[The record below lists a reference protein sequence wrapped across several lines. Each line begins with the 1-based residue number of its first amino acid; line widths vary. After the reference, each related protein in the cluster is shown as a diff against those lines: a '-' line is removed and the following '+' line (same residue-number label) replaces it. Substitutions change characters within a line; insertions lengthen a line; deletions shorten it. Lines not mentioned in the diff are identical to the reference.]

1 MKSTNPV
8 WMEAIKGQKNGNS
21 VVTWV
26 KKEWIQKTLFLLC
39 GIDLGEHTR
48 NWLWWAPVER
58 GTVEFRGG
66 DAESPHSIFLNL
78 GLYDLLLSWPNGC
91 WVGQNVC
98 SEFSVAVYG
107 KPRTNI
113 LANPIRLLLYL
124 PKGHVSR
131 DMFLKLWFNCVRP
144 SCLASSWEVCPLGP
158 SRVWTPPTHLFRTDL
173 PLPASSC
180 VIDLSTC
187 GHACDFTPIGLS
199 SRCLQVSGLCSP
211 FL

>member
-91 WVGQNVC
+91 WVGQNVGLG
-98 SEFSVAVYG
+98 FSVPSYG
-107 KPRTNI
+107 ETPTKV
-113 LANPIRLLLYL
+113 LANPIPIWKSKTFMSVISKTQLLSIGYIY
-124 PKGHVSR
+124 
-131 DMFLKLWFNCVRP
+131 FYW
-144 SCLASSWEVCPLGP
+144 
-158 SRVWTPPTHLFRTDL
+158 
-173 PLPASSC
+173 
-180 VIDLSTC
+180 VIN
-187 GHACDFTPIGLS
+187 I
-199 SRCLQVSGLCSP
+199 Q
-211 FL
+211 